1 MYTEATH
8 CKECGR
14 SSEEHCKCQSCYFF
28 ECVCETLEVIVDIAF
43 PFMGDGDSIYQ
54 PLTRLTGQIA
64 LDRDIFFEAL
74 DWGSKEWL
82 KGAKRRRK
90 KVENAQK
97 AKERREAKKL
107 LKEFNI

>member
-28 ECVCETLEVIVDIAF
+28 ECVCETLEVIVDIAL
-43 PFMGDGDSIYQ
+43 PFFDPNSIYQ
-54 PLTRLTGQIA
+54 PLNRLTGQIA

-74 DWGSKEWL
+74 DWDSKEWL
-82 KGAKRRRK
+82 KEAKRRRK
-90 KVENAQK
+90 KVENARK
-97 AKERREAKKL
+97 AKERREAKKV
-107 LKEFNI
+107 LKQLNI

>member
-14 SSEEHCKCQSCYFF
+14 SSIDHCSCKACYFF
-28 ECVCETLEVIVDIAF
+28 ECTCEFLQVKVGISLPIF
-43 PFMGDGDSIYQ
+43 DSTSMYVSHNG
-54 PLTRLTGQIA
+54 LTGQIA
-64 LDRDIFFEAL
+64 LDRDTFFKAL
-74 DWGSKEWL
+74 DTDSADWL
-82 KGAKRRRK
+82 KEAQKRRK
-90 KVENAQK
+90 KVENARK